1 MALAGGEGVAGLW
14 SKTCMGAAAW
24 TKELERPRGRL
35 LVRLI
40 RPQPWALVGLPT
52 WNAPGAVSGRA
63 PLISSAFISAGLLV
77 RPKLWK
83 NSCMRARAPETS
95 AAARLVPDS

>member
-1 MALAGGEGVAGLW
+1 
-14 SKTCMGAAAW
+14 MGAAAW
-24 TKELERPRGRL
+24 TKEFERPTGRL

-40 RPQPWALVGLPT
+40 KPQPWELVGLWT
-52 WNAPGAVSGRA
+52 WNAPGVVRGRA
-63 PLISSAFISAGLLV
+63 PLIKSAFISAGLLV
-77 RPKLWK
+77 RPNPWK